1 MGTIRH
7 LPTTK
12 IRRNRQLAQRT
23 VEYKGYHGTIKVNT
37 KDYSLFGTI
46 LFIDEEITYSG
57 QSFAELEENFHKA
70 VDAHRQLCREKGEE
84 PPFS

>member
-1 MGTIRH
+1 M
-7 LPTTK
+7 
-12 IRRNRQLAQRT
+12 AQRT
-23 VEYKGYHGTIKVNT
+23 VEYKGYHGSIKVNT

-57 QSFAELEENFHKA
+57 QGFAELEENFRKA

>member
-1 MGTIRH
+1 MGKIRH

-12 IRRNRQLAQRT
+12 TRRNRQLAQRT
-23 VEYKGYHGTIKVNT
+23 VEYKGYHGSIKVNT

-57 QSFAELEENFHKA
+57 QSFAELEENFRKA